1 MFLGA
6 IWAQSLDGFIGD
18 GVDMPWYL
26 PEDLAHFK
34 EVTLGHPV
42 LMGRRTWESLP
53 PRFRPLP
60 GRENLVLSSSIPG
73 PWSQGATVVRT
84 LADAASHRPAPNQHG
99 TTPGTVHGT
108 WVIGGGQVYAA
119 TIDMVDRLEVTFI
132 DANVG
137 ETLGERAVPAPQI
150 PADFS
155 IVAETDWMLSP
166 TGRLRLPGREDSQL
180 PLRYRFMSFER
191 KDCA

>member
-84 LADAASHRPAPNQHG
+84 LADVASHRP
-99 TTPGTVHGT
+99 

-137 ETLGERAVPAPQI
+137 DALGERAVPAPQI

-155 IVAETDWMLSP
+155 IVAETEWMLSP
-166 TGRLRLPGREDSQL
+166 SGRLRLPGREDSQL
-180 PLRYRFMSFER
+180 PVRYRFMSFER